1 MSHRSPLLVAA
12 LLAAGLPACGGDD
25 DRAADVPA
33 DLVAD
38 DAAADSGPD
47 PGADADSDV
56 LPPDT
61 PADVAA
67 DTAADTGDVAAVCGP
82 FPGGACADTELCDL
96 RSCADGASG
105 VCVPRPAECVAVE
118 DPVCGCDGVTYSN
131 DCERL
136 RSGAALAYTGACGSG
151 TLCGGTAGFRCPA
164 GETCD
169 VRDCRP
175 HASGTCVPV
184 SDSCE
189 TLYAPVC
196 GCDGV
201 TYSNDCARLVAGV
214 ALDHEGIC
222 DAVPAC
228 VPECRAVGA
237 TGTGWVDPCTGR
249 TLCVTACTGCTAECQ
264 AVDSRSEG
272 WYAVCSGG
280 TVGGCGVAGSASLIE
295 WTDCAP

>member
-131 DCERL
+131 DC
-136 RSGAALAYTGACGSG
+136 
-151 TLCGGTAGFRCPA
+151 
-164 GETCD
+164 
-169 VRDCRP
+169 
-175 HASGTCVPV
+175 
-184 SDSCE
+184 
-189 TLYAPVC
+189 
-196 GCDGV
+196 
-201 TYSNDCARLVAGV
+201 ARLVAGV